1 MNKSRHIANHPI
13 RLHLLLL
20 LCFTLTSPLLVAD
33 VKPVLE
39 ITGGDSAL
47 QNNMITSL
55 PLAAEPCDAP
65 AWRIRQL
72 FRRSPGLLDQAA
84 RALGYYHLK
93 VEKSLSFDKN
103 CWQAKFHIQ
112 AGEPVLI
119 ETVNIL
125 IQGDA
130 RQDAEFTKVQQQAK
144 ALTQQ
149 QLHHGEYEKLKD
161 RFVSLAEERGY
172 FDGRFRQALLQV
184 DTQTNRAFITLE
196 YDSGPRYRIGNVN
209 LQQNTYDP
217 RLLERFIGINSG
229 DHYDAATLSKTHR
242 SLSDSG
248 YFEQVS
254 VKQDFKNATDGKIDL
269 LIQLQ
274 PRKRTAYTIGIGA
287 ATDTGPR
294 AKASFERRRINRH
307 GHRFFSEMQLSEIE
321 TSLGFQ
327 YIIPTHLAHID
338 QISFRAN
345 YQETDTDTS
354 QSDITKIGFQTV
366 GARSGWVESI
376 YLDWVSENS
385 WISDEYVS
393 ADLLVPGISWSKT
406 VAKNRMR
413 PRKGYRANLEVR
425 GSEQALFSDTSFL
438 QVIAAGKW
446 IESVGSGRLIL
457 RGKTGFSLTDD
468 FNQLP
473 ASYRFYA
480 GGDQSVRGYE
490 YESLGPV
497 DANDEVIGGEYLVT
511 GSIEYEH
518 PVTEDWSAAM
528 FLDTGNAFDDW
539 NIDFKQSVGIGARW
553 HSPIGPIRLD
563 IAVPDDTS
571 RDDFRLHFSMG
582 SDL

>member
-1 MNKSRHIANHPI
+1 MNKSKLKTGQLMRFTLPFW
-13 RLHLLLL
+13 LY
-20 LCFTLTSPLLVAD
+20 FTLTSPPLIAEG
-33 VKPVLE
+33 KPVLE
-39 ITGGDSAL
+39 ITGVESAL
-47 QNNMITSL
+47 QKNMITSL
-55 PLAAEPCDAP
+55 PLTSEPCDAP

-72 FRRSPGLLDQAA
+72 FRRSPTLLDQAA

-93 VEKSLSFDKN
+93 IEKDLSFKNN
-103 CWQAKFHIQ
+103 CWQAKFNIKP
-112 AGEPVLI
+112 GEPVLI
-119 ETVNIL
+119 ESVNIL

-172 FDGRFRQALLQV
+172 FDGRFNQTRLQV
-184 DTQTNRAFITLE
+184 NTKTNRAFITLE
-196 YDSGPRYRIGNVN
+196 YDSGPRYRIGIVK

-217 RLLERFIGINSG
+217 LLLERFINIKPGE
-229 DHYDAATLSKTHR
+229 HYDAASLSKTHR

-254 VKQDFKNATDGKIDL
+254 VKQDFKNATGGKIDIE
-269 LIQLQ
+269 IQVQ
-274 PRKRTAYTIGIGA
+274 PRKRTAYTVGIGA

-294 AKASFERRRINRH
+294 AKASFERRRINRR
-307 GHRFFSEMQLSEIE
+307 GHRFFSELQLSQVES
-321 TSLGFQ
+321 SLGFQ

-338 QISFRAN
+338 QVSFRAN

-354 QSDITKIGFQTV
+354 RSDITKMGFQTV
-366 GARSGWVESI
+366 GERNGWVESI

-406 VAKNRMR
+406 VAKNRLR
-413 PRKGYRANLEVR
+413 PQKGYRANLEVR
-425 GSEQALFSDTSFL
+425 GAEQALFSDTSFAQL
-438 QVIAAGKW
+438 IAAGKW
-446 IESVGSGRLIL
+446 IEPVGSGRLIL
-457 RGKTGFSLTDD
+457 RGKAGFSLTDD

-497 DANDEVIGGEYLVT
+497 DTTGEVIGGEYLIT

-518 PVTEDWSAAM
+518 PITEDWSAAV
-528 FLDTGNAFDDW
+528 FWDTGNAFDDW
-539 NIDFKQSVGIGARW
+539 SIDFKQSAGIGARW
-553 HSPIGPIRLD
+553 HSPIGPVRLD
-563 IAVPDDTS
+563 IAIPDDTS
-571 RDDFRLHFSMG
+571 SDDFRLHFSMG